1 VILPSAWLYLQ
12 HLGAHHRLWL
22 SLSISSFSLASFIF
36 SPIYGQFA
44 DRFSTKQILLLSNC
58 FEMAGNLLYLLS
70 NDVYSNIEAR
80 FIAGMGAAAGSVIFA
95 WIGRTA
101 GSMHELNEDMGLV
114 MTCRG
119 IGLIV
124 GPAFNF
130 LLIKIDVHIGSF
142 HLTNLNSPGL
152 LMLIIW
158 VLAQGVVYFLFV
170 DPPPLDKPAVKGLK
184 GSEAGEPVEEKAKL
198 SDFLG
203 LGVVALL
210 LVQFINMFN
219 QTAYETFV
227 TPFTQ
232 EVFDFS
238 QLANSIIYMI
248 SAAVAI
254 SVYKI
259 LTRLQYVPCRNG
271 RQKEN
276 VGTHGPHTCRLLTSS
291 PAHLPKLHFRLP
303 LSSPH
308 RRRYNLKDRSQIA
321 FGITL
326 QLIAFLLFW
335 LTPSTSRSDLWK
347 FSFASVLFIGA
358 LPFIYVAP
366 ALQAKLTTRRCQVRA
381 HDVMEMNA
389 LGTTKSPTF

>member
-1 VILPSAWLYLQ
+1 MILPSAWQYLQ

-22 SLSISSFSLASFIF
+22 SLSISSFSFANFIF

-44 DRFSTKQILLLSNC
+44 DKFSTKQILLLSNC
-58 FEMAGNLLYLLS
+58 FEMAGNLLYLLAD
-70 NDVYSNIEAR
+70 DVYSNIEAR

-130 LLIKIDVHIGSF
+130 LLIEIDVHIGSF

-158 VLAQGVVYFLFV
+158 LLAQGVVYFFFV
-170 DPPPLDKPAVKGLK
+170 DPPPLDTPAIKGLK
-184 GSEAGEPVEEKAKL
+184 GAEEDKPAVPAEDKPKI
-198 SDFLG
+198 SDFLS

-232 EVFDFS
+232 DVFDFS

-248 SAAVAI
+248 SAVVAI
-254 SVYKI
+254 SVYKV
-259 LTRLQYVPCRNG
+259 LTLAQ
-271 RQKEN
+271 
-276 VGTHGPHTCRLLTSS
+276 
-291 PAHLPKLHFRLP
+291 
-303 LSSPH
+303 
-308 RRRYNLKDRSQIA
+308 
-321 FGITL
+321 
-326 QLIAFLLFW
+326 
-335 LTPSTSRSDLWK
+335 
-347 FSFASVLFIGA
+347 
-358 LPFIYVAP
+358 
-366 ALQAKLTTRRCQVRA
+366 
-381 HDVMEMNA
+381 
-389 LGTTKSPTF
+389 